1 MRNVEDNQLV
11 ISFLGDVTCDRPM
24 LRAAKRADGHYDYGR
39 SLAQLKPLFSE
50 SDFVVGNLE
59 TVCAGSKY
67 GYNPGAI
74 TYNTPDEFIGA
85 LKRAGINVLTTANN
99 HCLDMGLRGIRRT
112 IQLLDARGILHT
124 GTYMTADV
132 PASER
137 VLYLEKNG
145 IRVAIAAFTAVMNR
159 KPDGKAYSEEEW
171 NCVNQ
176 LRIQPELSGSVLKR
190 AAKKVLPVKWIKE
203 QKANLDRKRGI
214 PLVKAKIDNE
224 EIMAADSDQIM
235 HAISILRDA
244 KSKADYVVAC
254 IHSGGQFNPEPGSYT
269 KELFE
274 KISPYADAIIGN
286 HPHVIQKLEYTDEGH
301 IVAYSLG
308 SLNMS
313 NSGDYVDHTYHP
325 EYSAML
331 TLCFRK
337 EKDGVSVDAGH
348 TILHGKESDDGYLTV
363 CKSSSSDAEAVKAEN
378 RFVSGKGPMK
388 EMPGTQ
394 RS

>member
-1 MRNVEDNQLV
+1 MRNVEGNQFV
-11 ISFLGDVTCDRPM
+11 VSFLGDVTCDRPM
-24 LRAAKRADGHYDYGR
+24 LKAARKPDGHYDYSR
-39 SLAQLKPLFSE
+39 ALAQLKTLFGE

-59 TVCAGSKY
+59 TVCAGSKF

-99 HCLDMGLRGIRRT
+99 HCLDMGLHGVRRTLRLLDSRGI
-112 IQLLDARGILHT
+112 QHT
-124 GTYMTADV
+124 GTFMTSDV
-132 PASER
+132 PDSER

-159 KPDGKAYSEEEW
+159 RPDGKAYSDEEW
-171 NCVNQ
+171 NSVNQ
-176 LRIQPELSGSVLKR
+176 LRIQPELPGSALKR

-224 EIMAADSDQIM
+224 EILEADLGRIER
-235 HAISILRDA
+235 AISILRDA
-244 KSKADYVVAC
+244 RSKADYVVAC

-286 HPHVIQKLEYTDEGH
+286 HPHVIQKMEYTDEGH

-325 EYSAML
+325 EYSAVL
-331 TLCFRK
+331 TLCLKK
-337 EKDGVSVDAGH
+337 ENEGISADARH
-348 TILHGKESDDGYLTV
+348 TILHGKESEDGYLTV
-363 CKSSSSDAEAVKAEN
+363 CESSSSDEEAVKAEK
-378 RFVSGKGPMK
+378 RFVSG
-388 EMPGTQ
+388 EA
-394 RS
+394 SI